1 MAHQELR
8 GMMATRR
15 LPSFGFE
22 YFAVVMGTGIVA
34 VLLPDLSASLV
45 PVAKALWVLT
55 ASILVALV
63 IGGSAWFAVHP
74 EKLGELLDNK
84 ARLMFIGCV
93 PMAVSSTANGVVH
106 LEPNLFGTSTNEVM
120 MWVLIANIVIA
131 IGSGI
136 YAPYRLFAHHI
147 ATLEELDPTWLLPI
161 VPAEVASFQ
170 VAVLAPH
177 LPHGAAV
184 NLIWAGYFLWAMSVP
199 LALSLIA
206 VIFLRLS
213 VHRLFAPHLATST
226 WLILGPLGT
235 GAASILALGVDL
247 HKLDPSA
254 TTSALV
260 GAGLIGAITLFA
272 YGLWWLAVA
281 GILSISYKRR
291 GQYPF
296 TMGWWGFTFPLG
308 VLTSASWEVA
318 TTTGAGFAAIIAHV
332 LTLLL
337 VALWAVVAGTT
348 LIALRPHLSK
358 ARVLEATLAD

>member
-1 MAHQELR
+1 MAYRELR
-8 GMMATRR
+8 NPQATRR

-45 PVAKALWVLT
+45 PVAKVLWIFT
-55 ASILVALV
+55 ASTLAALFV
-63 IGGSAWFAVHP
+63 GGGIWFAARP
-74 EKLGELLDNK
+74 ERLSAILDNK

-93 PMAVSSTANGVVH
+93 PMAISSTANGVVH
-106 LEPNLFGTSTNEVM
+106 LEPTLFGTSTSEVM
-120 MWVLIANIVIA
+120 MWVLITNIMIS

-177 LPHGAAV
+177 LPHGVAV

-206 VIFLRLS
+206 VILLRLS

-254 TTSALV
+254 TTSALI

-281 GILSISYKRR
+281 GILSINYLRR
-291 GQYPF
+291 GEYPF

-308 VLTSASWEVA
+308 VLSSASWELA
-318 TTTGAGFAAIIAHV
+318 TTTGAGFVAIIAHA

-337 VALWAVVAGTT
+337 VGLWAVVASTT
-348 LIALRPHLSK
+348 LLALRPHLSR
-358 ARVLEATLAD
+358 ARDLEPSLAD